1 MMLENLLWLLP
12 AVFMFHDFEEIIM
25 VRPWLQKNDLLLRE
39 RFPKLAERALPHLES
54 LSTSAFALAVAEE
67 FILLT
72 ALTLASVEFKLYAL
86 WAGIMLG
93 FFFHL
98 LVHLGQFLVFRKYIP
113 ALLTS
118 IPAGLYCMYALQ
130 QILSS
135 GLATWA
141 EIFPWFLASI
151 VLLVV
156 NVLFAHWLA
165 AKFDIFL
172 GKYYA

>member
-1 MMLENLLWLLP
+1 MTLDTLLWLLP

-25 VRPWLQKNDLLLRE
+25 VRPWLQKNTPLLRE
-39 RFPKLAERALPHLES
+39 RFPKLAERVLPQLES

-72 ALTLASVEFKLYAL
+72 ALTLAAVEFKLYAM
-86 WAGIMLG
+86 WTGAMLG

-98 LVHLGQFLVFRKYIP
+98 LVHLGQFLAFRKYIP
-113 ALLTS
+113 AVLTS
-118 IPAGLYCMYALQ
+118 IPAGIYCIFALQ
-130 QILSS
+130 QILST

-141 EIFPWFLASI
+141 EIFPWFLATV

-156 NVLFAHWLA
+156 NLLFAHWLA

-172 GKYYA
+172 RKYSA